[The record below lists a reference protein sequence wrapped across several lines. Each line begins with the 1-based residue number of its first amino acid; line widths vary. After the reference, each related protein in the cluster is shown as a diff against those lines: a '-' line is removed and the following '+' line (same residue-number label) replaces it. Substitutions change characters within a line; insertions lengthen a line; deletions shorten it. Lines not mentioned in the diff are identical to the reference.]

1 VSLSRTPLQPKASPE
16 FSQCSATTNFK
27 LNITTTTG
35 DLQVP
40 LVASS
45 ILLAGRQSKVI
56 VTDYAFGKSR
66 VQYSTAQVFFAGI
79 IDGRDI
85 LFLHGKSDQEHEIA
99 LVLSG
104 TPNLQHSQST
114 FVTLSQNTSLAATN
128 GTIVN
133 FLPGIQGLITA
144 WDSDSQL
151 ILYADSETAATFWS
165 PVIANDNANSLKNYW
180 GLGTNDS
187 ILVGGPYLVRS
198 AKISGTSLAL
208 RGDLKTDV
216 RLAVIAPHSVRSI
229 TWNGQQISIDAAG
242 SSALTYSG
250 GFVSQLSARTTSVAG
265 ISVPK
270 LEGWKFQDSLPE
282 IGSGF
287 DDTAWVTANKTTTN
301 IPLKPYYGDGR
312 VLYGCDYGL
321 YGCSVSYRFRF

>member
-1 VSLSRTPLQPKASPE
+1 
-16 FSQCSATTNFK
+16 
-27 LNITTTTG
+27 
-35 DLQVP
+35 

-45 ILLAGRQSKVI
+45 IKLAGRQSKVI

-66 VQYSTAQVFFAGI
+66 ALYSTAQVFFAGV

-85 LFLHGKSDQEHEIA
+85 LFLHGTSDQGHETS

-114 FVTLSQNTSLAATN
+114 LVAFSQDASLPTKD
-128 GTIVN
+128 GTTIN
-133 FLPGIQGLITA
+133 FLPGIKGLVTA

-165 PVIANDNANSLKNYW
+165 PVIANDNGKSLKNYW

-198 AKISGTSLAL
+198 AEISGTRLAL

-216 RLAVIAPHSVRSI
+216 RLIVIAPRSVRSI
-229 TWNGQQISIDAAG
+229 TWNGQQISIDAAR
-242 SSALTYSG
+242 SSSLTYSG
-250 GFVSQLSARTTSVAG
+250 GFVGQLSARKVSVAG

-270 LEGWKFQDSLPE
+270 LKGWKFRDSLPE

-287 DDTAWVTANKTTTN
+287 DDTAWINANKKTTN
-301 IPLKPYYGDGR
+301 IPRKPYYGDGR

-321 YGCSVSYRFRF
+321 